1 MSEAIALDM
10 LLDKLRA
17 DRPIKLSRVVKSKLR
32 FPAVDLTPDELS
44 QASMCK
50 CYRHDTPVTEY
61 QYRALAVLS
70 EEFHRYACKKYPLE
84 TTCIWTIDELRP
96 MFNEIHR
103 GVTHF
108 VQKGLSV
115 RDALYMFIQGKD
127 FLAVEAPE
135 EVPE

>member
-32 FPAVDLTPDELS
+32 FPTADLTPDELNR
-44 QASMCK
+44 ASMYA
-50 CYRHDTPVTEY
+50 CYQHDILVTEY
-61 QYRALAVLS
+61 QYRALAILGDD
-70 EEFHRYACKKYPLE
+70 FHQYACKKYPPE
-84 TTCIWTIDELRP
+84 ATCIWTIDEFRP

-115 RDALYMFIQGKD
+115 RDALYMFIRDKD
-127 FLAVEAPE
+127 FLGVEVAE
-135 EVPE
+135 